1 MRITRLQISLV
12 VTMCHVS
19 LRALMFSAGV
29 IFVCL
34 ARANDSIAQ
43 SEDLKEQ
50 FLWQSQYQV
59 KAVLGEPNSVRLPV
73 GTHAEYTL
81 WEYDQVIVAFANE
94 RVIHVFD
101 KNALRKSVELD
112 SE

>member
-50 FLWQSQYQV
+50 FLWQSQDQV

-81 WEYDQVIVAFANE
+81 
-94 RVIHVFD
+94 
-101 KNALRKSVELD
+101 
-112 SE
+112 